1 MKKLYCI
8 KLHNV
13 YVFVG
18 TLKECQLYFY
28 EKVKNTLDE
37 LYCEILEY
45 EL

>member
-8 KLHNV
+8 KLHNI

-18 TLKECQLYFY
+18 TLKECRLYFDK
-28 EKVKNTLDE
+28 KVKNTFGE

-45 EL
+45 DS